1 MGGGGGG
8 GGGGGA
14 PDFAIFIHK
23 HAGCLCTKVA
33 KFDTVFGGVLY
44 IVTRRTSFSAGWCMT
59 SVFFNLNSKISII
72 CTRKPPHPLIPNF
85 TSTLWAFASTSFS
98 PNILDVNG
106 YGHKSKVLLLIH
118 GFPTSSYDWNKVYT
132 NAAMFLSPDQTRIDC
147 WCMRFKVCE
156 FTPTRYNISHVF
168 ARYYGFNKWLQSP
181 VELHS
186 QPNVST
192 LQLCLHRGLSE
203 VTTWLL
209 MYPWDDVIC
218 QTRWIYSCGNK
229 HRHPY
234 SEHHYSY
241 LYATVLGNVFGHGDC

>member
-1 MGGGGGG
+1 M
-8 GGGGGA
+8 
-14 PDFAIFIHK
+14 
-23 HAGCLCTKVA
+23 
-33 KFDTVFGGVLY
+33 
-44 IVTRRTSFSAGWCMT
+44 TRRISFSAGWCIT
-59 SVFFNLNSKISII
+59 SVFFNLNSKIYII

-85 TSTLWAFASTSFS
+85 TPTLWAFASTSFS

-156 FTPTRYNISHVF
+156 FTPTRYHRHHISHVF
-168 ARYYGFNKWLQSP
+168 TRYSGFNKLMQSP
-181 VELHS
+181 VTLHS
-186 QPNVST
+186 RPNVST
-192 LQLCLHRGLSE
+192 LQSSVFIRGDLKSHCGFLY
-203 VTTWLL
+203 THGIWRHL
-209 MYPWDDVIC
+209 P
-218 QTRWIYSCGNK
+218 TRWIYSCGNK

-241 LYATVLGNVFGHGDC
+241 LYATVLGNVFGHGDCQW